1 MSFVHLHVHSEY
13 SLLDGAIRIKDLV
26 NKAKEF
32 NMPAVALTDHGVMY
46 GVMDFYKEAKKAGI
60 KPVIGCEVYVAA
72 RSRFDKDNSLGDAE
86 RGHLILLCKNNEGY
100 KNLTKLVSY
109 GFTEGFYY
117 KPRVDKE
124 LLRKYSEGLIAL
136 SACLAGEIPRA
147 IIESNY
153 DKARELAL
161 EYKAIFGE
169 GNFFLEMQS
178 NGIDEQVLV
187 NQGLVRLS
195 RELNIPLVA
204 TNDAHYLTKD
214 DYYSHEVLLCIQTA
228 KRMSDKDRMSF
239 SNNEF
244 YLKSPEEMKNRFK
257 NFPEAIENTL
267 KIAELCNVEFEFG
280 KLKLPEF
287 KIDGTLT
294 HEEYFVERCK
304 KGLEKRY
311 QGNVTKEKLDRLEY
325 EIDVIK
331 KMGYV
336 DYFLI
341 VEDFIKYA
349 KNNGIAVGPGRGSA
363 AGSIVAYAL
372 EITDI
377 DPLKFNLLFERF
389 LNPDRV
395 SMPDIDIDFC
405 YQRRPEVIDYVIN
418 KYGEDHVAQIITFG
432 TLAARAVIRDV
443 GRALDVSYA
452 KTDIVAKSIPN
463 ELGITIKKALALNK
477 DLKLLYETDTEV
489 KTLIDISSSLEGLPR
504 HASTHAAGVVITK
517 EPVMNYVALYKNDE
531 SITTQFTMTT
541 LEELGLLKMDFLGL
555 RTLTVIR
562 DALDF
567 IKQNHGIT
575 LEFSDDM
582 SDPEVFKL
590 LSEGKTEG
598 VFQLESA
605 GMKEFLRELK
615 PNSLEDI
622 IAGIS
627 LYRPGPMDQIP
638 RYIKSKNSGAINYI
652 HPALEPILNVTY
664 GCMVYQEQV
673 MQIVRELAGYS
684 LGHADLVRR
693 AMAKKKADV
702 MAKEREIFIAGC
714 VERDIDEV
722 SANKIFDE
730 MTDFAKYAF
739 NKSHAAAYA
748 VVAYRTAFLKAHYPA
763 EFMAA
768 MLNSFIGSLD
778 KVPQYISECKKL
790 GINILKPSINESFT
804 LFTVKDNSIRFG
816 LAAVKNIGEEVVD
829 VIVRER
835 EENGKFIDFDD
846 FCKRISGKRVNKKCI
861 ESLIKCGAFDDMKPR
876 SVLLDAYEKIIDGIS
891 NVERNNVIGQFNL
904 FDMGKEDNRASTS
917 FSYPIKPEFSKKEL
931 LSMEKEMLGLY
942 ISGHPLDNYREI
954 IEKRTN
960 LNLLEVNEYIENKN
974 DDTFESKISDN
985 MDVTIG
991 GIISNKK
998 MKITKNNESM
1008 GFFKLEDFYGT
1019 IDAIIFPKS
1028 YGRLQNSIVEDTPV
1042 IIKGRLSLREDEE
1055 PKLICNSIEEIKL
1068 KPSKLYLKINV
1079 EMEDKVDNMLLPI
1092 LTRHLGHTNVLLYYA
1107 KDKVTKKVPDRFN
1120 VDVSARL
1127 LLELKKILGEDNV
1140 KCVFDERK

>member
-26 NKAKEF
+26 DKAKEF
-32 NMPAVALTDHGVMY
+32 DMPAVALTDHGVMY
-46 GVMDFYKEAKKAGI
+46 GVVDFYKEAKKAGI
-60 KPVIGCEVYVAA
+60 KPIIGAEVYVAS
-72 RSRFDKDNSLGDAE
+72 RSRFDKDSTFGDAE

-100 KNLTKLVSY
+100 KNLTKLISL
-109 GFTEGFYY
+109 GFLEGFYY
-117 KPRVDKE
+117 KPRIDKE
-124 LLRKYSEGLIAL
+124 ILRKYSNGLIGL

-147 IIESNY
+147 ILDNNFE
-153 DKARELAL
+153 KAKALAL
-161 EYKAIFGE
+161 EYRDILGD

-178 NGIDEQVLV
+178 NGIDDQVLV
-187 NQGLVRLS
+187 NQGIVRIA

-228 KRMSDKDRMSF
+228 KKMSDEDRMSF
-239 SNNEF
+239 STNEF
-244 YLKSPEEMKNRFK
+244 YLKSPEEMKDRFK

-267 KIAELCNVEFEFG
+267 KIADMCNVEFEFG

-287 KIDGTLT
+287 KIDTNMS
-294 HEEYFVERCK
+294 HFDYFVERCK
-304 KGLEKRY
+304 NGLEKRY
-311 QGNVTKEKLDRLEY
+311 PGDVTQEKLDRLNY
-325 EIDVIK
+325 EIEVIK

-341 VEDFIKYA
+341 VEDFIRYA
-349 KNNGIAVGPGRGSA
+349 KDNGIPVGPGRGSA

-377 DPLKFNLLFERF
+377 DPLKFNLIFERF
-389 LNPDRV
+389 LNPERV

-405 YQRRPEVIDYVIN
+405 YQRRQEVIDYVIR

-452 KTDIVAKSIPN
+452 KTDLVAKSIPN
-463 ELGITIKKALALNK
+463 ELGITIKKALEMSN
-477 DLKLLYETDTEV
+477 DLRILYETDVEV
-489 KTLIDISSSLEGLPR
+489 KTLIDISASLEGLPR

-517 EPVMNYVALYKNDE
+517 DPVMDYVALYKNDE
-531 SITTQFTMTT
+531 SVSTQFTMTT

-555 RTLTVIR
+555 RTLTVIK
-562 DALDF
+562 DAIDF
-567 IKQNHGIT
+567 IKDNHGIDIKFT
-575 LEFSDDM
+575 DDM
-582 SDPEVFKL
+582 SDPLVFKL
-590 LSEGKTEG
+590 ISEGKTEG

-638 RYIKSKNSGAINYI
+638 RYIKNKNSADMITYI
-652 HPALEPILNVTY
+652 HPKLEPILNVTY

-673 MQIVRELAGYS
+673 MQIVRELAGYT

-693 AMAKKKADV
+693 AMSKKKADV
-702 MAKEREIFIAGC
+702 MAKEREIFISGC
-714 VERDIDEV
+714 IERGVDE
-722 SANKIFDE
+722 SAANKIFDE

-790 GINILKPSINESFT
+790 GISILGPDINGSVT
-804 LFTVKDNSIRFG
+804 LFTVRNNAIRFG
-816 LAAVKNIGEEVVD
+816 LAAVKNIGEDAVD
-829 VIVRER
+829 IIVAER
-835 EENGKFIDFDD
+835 NLNGKFIDFED
-846 FCKRISGKRVNKKCI
+846 FCKRISGKRINKKCI
-861 ESLIKCGAFDDMKPR
+861 ESLIKCGAFDNMNYR
-876 SVLLDAYEKIIDGIS
+876 SVLLESYEKIIDGIS
-891 NVERNNVIGQFNL
+891 QTERNNIVGQFNL
-904 FDMGKEDNRASTS
+904 FDMGKDTNLPS
-917 FSYPIKPEFSKKEL
+917 FSFNYPVRPEFSKKEL
-931 LSMEKEMLGLY
+931 LMMEKEMLGLY
-942 ISGHPLDNYREI
+942 ISGHPLDNYKDV

-960 LNLLEVNEYIENKN
+960 LRLLDVLEYIENKN
-974 DDTFESKISDN
+974 DDTFDSKVTDN
-985 MDVTIG
+985 MEITVG

-998 MKITKNNESM
+998 IKITKNNETM

-1019 IDAIIFPKS
+1019 IETIVFPKT
-1028 YGRLQNSIVEDTPV
+1028 YYRIQNNIVEDVPV

-1055 PKLICNSIEEIKL
+1055 PKIICNSIEEIKL
-1068 KPSKLYLKINV
+1068 EISKLYLKI
-1079 EMEDKVDNMLLPI
+1079 EMDKEEIVDSDILPI
-1092 LTRHLGHTNVLLYYA
+1092 LSKYPGDTNVLLYYA
-1107 KDKVTKKVPDRFN
+1107 KDKVTKQASKNYN
-1120 VDVSARL
+1120 VVVSEKML
-1127 LLELKKILGEDNV
+1127 SELKVLIGEDNV
-1140 KCVFDERK
+1140 KCVC

>member
-26 NKAKEF
+26 SKAKEF
-32 NMPAVALTDHGVMY
+32 NMPAISLTDHGVMF
-46 GVMDFYKEAKKAGI
+46 GIMEFYKEAKKQGI
-60 KPVIGCEVYVAA
+60 KPIIGCEVYVAS
-72 RSRFDKDNSLGDAE
+72 RSRFDRESNLGDTE

-100 KNLTKLVSY
+100 KNLTKLVSL

-124 LLRKYSEGLIAL
+124 ILRKYSSGLIAL

-147 IIESNY
+147 LIDNNY
-153 DKARELAL
+153 DKARELAI
-161 EYKAIFGE
+161 EYRDIFGD

-187 NQGLVRLS
+187 NQGIVRLS

-214 DYYSHEVLLCIQTA
+214 DYYSHEVLLCIQTG
-228 KRMSDKDRMSF
+228 KRMSDPDRMSF
-239 SNNEF
+239 STNEF
-244 YLKSPEEMKNRFK
+244 YLKSPEEMKDRFK

-267 KIAELCNVEFEFG
+267 KIADMCNVEFEFG

-287 KIDGTLT
+287 KIEEDIS
-294 HEEYFVERCK
+294 HDEYFAKRCRN
-304 KGLEKRY
+304 GLYKRY
-311 QGNVTKEKLDRLEY
+311 KEVTQDKLDRLDY
-325 EIDVIK
+325 EIEVIR

-341 VEDFIKYA
+341 VEDFIRYA
-349 KNNGIAVGPGRGSA
+349 KTNGIPVGPGRGSA
-363 AGSIVAYAL
+363 AGSIVAYCL

-377 DPLKFNLLFERF
+377 DPLKYNLLFERF
-389 LNPDRV
+389 LNPERV

-405 YQRRPEVIDYVIN
+405 YQRRPEVIQYVIK
-418 KYGEDHVAQIITFG
+418 KYGIDHVTQIITFG

-443 GRALDVSYA
+443 GRALDISYA
-452 KTDIVAKSIPN
+452 KTDIIAKSIPN
-463 ELGITIKKALALNK
+463 ELGITIKKALEMNK
-477 DLKLLYETDTEV
+477 ELSIMYETDVEV
-489 KTLIDISSSLEGLPR
+489 KSVIDISSSLEGLPR

-517 EPVMNYVALYKNDE
+517 DPVMDYVSLYKNDD

-562 DALDF
+562 DAISF
-567 IKQNHGIT
+567 VEQNHGIKVQ
-575 LEFSDDM
+575 FDDEM
-582 SDPEVFKL
+582 NDPLVFKL
-590 LSEGKTEG
+590 ISEGKTEG
-598 VFQLESA
+598 VFQLESG
-605 GMKEFLRELK
+605 GMKEFMKELK
-615 PNSLEDI
+615 PVSLEDI

-638 RYIKSKNSGAINYI
+638 RYIKNKNNPESVFYV

-684 LGHADLVRR
+684 FGHADLVRR

-702 MAKEREIFIAGC
+702 MAKEREVFIGGC
-714 VERDIDEV
+714 VERNIDEV

-748 VVAYRTAFLKAHYPA
+748 VVAYRTAYLKAHYPA

-768 MLNSFIGSLD
+768 MLNSFVGSLE
-778 KVPQYISECKKL
+778 KVPQYINECRKL
-790 GINILKPSINESFT
+790 GIHILKPDINESFT

-816 LAAVKNIGEEVVD
+816 LAAVKNVGEDVVNL
-829 VIVRER
+829 IVEERER
-835 EENGKFIDFDD
+835 NGKFVDFDD

-861 ESLIKCGAFDDMKPR
+861 ESFIKCGAFDSMNYR
-876 SVLLDAYEKIIDGIS
+876 SVLLCSYEKIIDSIS
-891 NVERNNVIGQFNL
+891 QVERNNVFGQFNL
-904 FDMGKEDNRASTS
+904 FDMGDNRNSK
-917 FSYPIKPEFSKKEL
+917 FSYPSSPEFPEEEL
-931 LSMEKEMLGLY
+931 LSMEKEMMGLY
-942 ISGHPLDNYREI
+942 ISGHPLSKYQNAILKQTNFSVENI
-954 IEKRTN
+954 IEYT
-960 LNLLEVNEYIENKN
+960 KN
-974 DDTFESKISDN
+974 NDTDKKLTDN
-985 MDVTIG
+985 MAVTIG
-991 GIISNKK
+991 GIISDRRV
-998 MKITKNNESM
+998 KITKNNEAM
-1008 GFFKLEDFYGT
+1008 GFFILEDFYGT
-1019 IDAIIFPKS
+1019 IEVIVFPRVYQKI
-1028 YGRLQNSIVEDTPV
+1028 QNKIDEDKPV

-1055 PKLICNSIEEIKL
+1055 PKIICNDINEINL
-1068 KPSKLYLKINV
+1068 IPEKLYLKISEEN
-1079 EMEDKVDNMLLPI
+1079 ESLVDSEILPLI
-1092 LTRHLGHTNVLLYYA
+1092 SNYRGGTKVLLYYE
-1107 KDKVTKKVPDRFN
+1107 KDKVTKLVPNTLN
-1120 VDVSARL
+1120 VLVKD
-1127 LLELKKILGEDNV
+1127 ELIEKLNIILGKDNI
-1140 KCVFDERK
+1140 KCVY

>member
-13 SLLDGAIRIKDLV
+13 SLLDGAIRIKDLIAR
-26 NKAKEF
+26 AKEF
-32 NMPAVALTDHGVMY
+32 GMSAVALTDHGVMY
-46 GVMDFYKEAKKAGI
+46 GVMEFYKEAIKNGI
-60 KPVIGCEVYVAA
+60 KPIIGCEVYVAA
-72 RSRFDKDNSLGDAE
+72 RSRFDKDSTFGDAE

-100 KNLTKLVSY
+100 KNLTKLVSL

-124 LLRKYSEGLIAL
+124 ILRKYSDGIIAL

-147 IIESNY
+147 LVENNY
-153 DKARELAL
+153 EKARELAI
-161 EYKAIFGE
+161 EYRDIFGNE
-169 GNFFLEMQS
+169 NFFLEMQS

-187 NQGLVRLS
+187 NQGIVRLS

-204 TNDAHYLTKD
+204 TNDSHYLTKD

-228 KRMSDKDRMSF
+228 KKMSDKDRMTF
-239 SNNEF
+239 STNEF
-244 YLKSPEEMKNRFK
+244 YFKSPDEMKDRFK

-267 KIAELCNVEFEFG
+267 KIADMCNVEFEFG

-287 KIDGTLT
+287 KVDTDMT
-294 HEEYFVERCK
+294 HEEYFIERCK
-304 KGLEKRY
+304 KGLEERY
-311 QGNVTKEKLDRLEY
+311 KGDITQDKIDRLNY

-341 VEDFIKYA
+341 VEDFIRYA
-349 KNNGIAVGPGRGSA
+349 KNNGIPVGPGRGSA
-363 AGSIVAYAL
+363 AGSIVAYVL
-372 EITDI
+372 HITDI

-405 YQRRPEVIDYVIN
+405 YQRRPEVIDYVIK
-418 KYGEDHVAQIITFG
+418 KYGADHVAQIITFG

-463 ELGITIKKALALNK
+463 ELGITIKKALAMNK
-477 DLKLLYETDTEV
+477 DLSIMYETDSEV
-489 KTLIDISSSLEGLPR
+489 KTLIDISASLEGLPR

-531 SITTQFTMTT
+531 SITTQFTMTM

-555 RTLTVIR
+555 RTLTVIK

-567 IKQNHGIT
+567 IKQNHGIEI
-575 LEFSDDM
+575 EFSDDM
-582 SDPEVFKL
+582 SDAEVFKL
-590 LSEGKTEG
+590 LSDGKTEG

-638 RYIKSKNSGAINYI
+638 RYIKNKNNAGDVQYI

-702 MAKEREIFIAGC
+702 MAREREIFIAGC
-714 VERDIDEV
+714 VERGIDEI

-748 VVAYRTAFLKAHYPA
+748 VVAYRTAYLKTHYPA

-790 GINILKPSINESFT
+790 GIEILRPDINESFT
-804 LFTVKDNSIRFG
+804 LFTVKNNAIRFG
-816 LAAVKNIGEEVVD
+816 LAAVKNIGGEVVD

-835 EENGKFIDFDD
+835 ELNGKFIDFDD
-846 FCKRISGKRVNKKCI
+846 FCKRISGKKVNKKCV
-861 ESLIKCGAFDDMKPR
+861 ESLIKCGAFDDMNYR
-876 SVLLDAYEKIIDGIS
+876 SVLLESYEKIIDGIS
-891 NVERNNVIGQFNL
+891 QVERNNVIGQFNL
-904 FDMGKEDNRASTS
+904 FDMGKESNSATK
-917 FSYPIKPEFSKKEL
+917 FNYPIKPEFSQKEL
-931 LSMEKEMLGLY
+931 LMMEKEMLGLY

-960 LNLLEVNEYIENKN
+960 LSLLEVTEYIENKN
-974 DDTFESKISDN
+974 DDSFESRVSDN
-985 MDVTIG
+985 MDITIG

-998 MKITKNNESM
+998 MKITKNNEAMS
-1008 GFFKLEDFYGT
+1008 FFKFEDYYGT
-1019 IDAIIFPKS
+1019 IEAIVFPKS
-1028 YGRLQNSIVEDTPV
+1028 YARLQSSIVEDVPV

-1055 PKLICNSIEEIKL
+1055 PKIICNSIEEIKL
-1068 KPSKLYLKINV
+1068 KPSKLYLKI
-1079 EMEDKVDNMLLPI
+1079 EEGLEEKVDSDILPI
-1092 LTRHLGHTNVLLYYA
+1092 LSKYPGETNVFLYYA
-1107 KDKVTKKVPDRFN
+1107 KDKVTKMVPKRLC
-1120 VDVSARL
+1120 VEVSEAL
-1127 LLELKKILGEDNV
+1127 LVELKQILSDENV
-1140 KCVFDERK
+1140 KCVF

>member
-13 SLLDGAIRIKDLV
+13 SLLDGAIRIKDLI
-26 NKAKEF
+26 KRTKEF
-32 NMPAVALTDHGVMY
+32 GMPAVALTDHGVMY

-60 KPVIGCEVYVAA
+60 KPIIGCEVYVAA
-72 RSRFDKDNSLGDAE
+72 RSRFDKDSSFGDAE
-86 RGHLILLCKNNEGY
+86 RGHLVLLCKNNVGY
-100 KNLTKLVSY
+100 KNLTKLVSK
-109 GFTEGFYY
+109 GFLEGFYY

-124 LLRKYSEGLIAL
+124 ILREYSDGLIAL

-147 IIESNY
+147 IIENNY

-161 EYKAIFGE
+161 EYKNIFGD
-169 GNFFLEMQS
+169 GNFFLELQS

-204 TNDAHYLTKD
+204 TNDAHYLNKD

-228 KRMSDKDRMSF
+228 KKMSDNDRMSF
-239 SNNEF
+239 SHNEF
-244 YLKSPEEMKNRFK
+244 YLKSSDEMQERFK

-267 KIAELCNVEFEFG
+267 KIADMCNVEFEFG

-287 KIDGTLT
+287 KIDTDMT

-304 KGLEKRY
+304 NGLEKRY
-311 QGNVTKEKLDRLEY
+311 FGNVTQDKIDRLNY

-341 VEDFIKYA
+341 VEDFIRYA
-349 KNNGIAVGPGRGSA
+349 KSNGIPVGPGRGSA

-377 DPLKFNLLFERF
+377 DPIKFNLIFERF
-389 LNPDRV
+389 LNPERV

-405 YQRRPEVIDYVIN
+405 YQRRSEVIDYVIR
-418 KYGEDHVAQIITFG
+418 KYGADHVAQIITFG

-452 KTDIVAKSIPN
+452 KTDMVAKSIPN
-463 ELGITIKKALALNK
+463 ELGITINKALEMNK
-477 DLKLLYETDTEV
+477 ELKILYETDAEV
-489 KTLIDISSSLEGLPR
+489 KTLIDVSASLEGLPR

-555 RTLTVIR
+555 RTLTVIK
-562 DALDF
+562 DAIEF
-567 IKQNHGIT
+567 IKKNHGIDI
-575 LEFSDDM
+575 EFSDDM
-582 SDPEVFKL
+582 SDPLVFKL

-638 RYIKSKNSGAINYI
+638 RYIKNKNNPDNVQYL

-702 MAKEREIFIAGC
+702 MAREREVFISGC
-714 VERDIDEV
+714 VERGIDEE

-778 KVPQYISECKKL
+778 KVPQYVSECKKL
-790 GINILKPSINESFT
+790 GIKILKPSINESFT
-804 LFTVKDNSIRFG
+804 LFTVKDNTIRFG

-846 FCKRISGKRVNKKCI
+846 FCKRISGKKVNKKCI
-861 ESLIKCGAFDDMKPR
+861 ESLIKCGAFDDMKYR
-876 SVLLDAYEKIIDGIS
+876 SVLLDSYEKIIDGIS
-891 NVERNNVIGQFNL
+891 QVEKNNVIGQFNL
-904 FDMGKEDNRASTS
+904 FDMGKEDELSTK
-917 FSYPIKPEFSKKEL
+917 FNYPIKPEFSQKEL
-931 LSMEKEMLGLY
+931 LMMEKEMLGLY
-942 ISGHPLDNYREI
+942 ISGHPLDNFRDI

-960 LNLLEVNEYIENKN
+960 LNLLDVLEYVENKN
-974 DDTFESKISDN
+974 NDSFESKVSDN
-985 MDVTIG
+985 MEVTVG

-998 MKITKNNESM
+998 VKITKNNETM
-1008 GFFKLEDFYGT
+1008 GLFKLEDLYGT
-1019 IDAIIFPKS
+1019 IDAIVFPKA
-1028 YGRLQNSIVEDTPV
+1028 YIRLQNSIKEDIPV

-1055 PKLICNSIEEIKL
+1055 PKIICNYIEEVKL
-1068 KPSKLYLKINV
+1068 KVSKIYLKIEV
-1079 EMEDKVDNMLLPI
+1079 EKEGIVDSNILPLLK
-1092 LTRHLGHTNVLLYYA
+1092 RHSGDTKVLLYYA
-1107 KDKVTKKVPDRFN
+1107 KDKLTKVAPPEFN
-1120 VDVSARL
+1120 VEVSDRL
-1127 LLELKKILGEDNV
+1127 LEELGEILGAECV
-1140 KCVFDERK
+1140 KCV